1 MDLRDE
7 RGILV
12 SWIVKLLIGL
22 AVAAVVLFDA
32 GSIAVN
38 AFTLS
43 SSATDIANALAT
55 TIQQSG
61 SASPNEAQIENE
73 ARDLADDA
81 GAKLVSV
88 TIDKTSR
95 TVKVELRRKADTL
108 IVSRVGAIE
117 KWARATAEGTSGYQ

>member
-1 MDLRDE
+1 MDVHDE

-12 SWIVKLLIGL
+12 SWIVKLLLGL
-22 AVAAVVLFDA
+22 AVAAVILFDA

-61 SASPNEAQIENE
+61 SATINQSQIEGE

-88 TIDKTSR
+88 TIDKSAR
-95 TVKVELRRKADTL
+95 TLQVTLRRKADTL

-117 KWARATAEGTSGYQ
+117 KWARATAEGSSGYQ

>member
-12 SWIVKLLIGL
+12 SWIVKLLLGL
-22 AVAAVVLFDA
+22 AVAAVILFDA

-61 SASPNEAQIENE
+61 SATPNQSQIQNE

-88 TIDKTSR
+88 TINTTAR
-95 TVKVELRRKADTL
+95 TVDVQLRRKADTL
-108 IVSRVGAIE
+108 IVSRVGPIK
-117 KWARATAEGTSGYQ
+117 KWAGATAEGSSGYQ